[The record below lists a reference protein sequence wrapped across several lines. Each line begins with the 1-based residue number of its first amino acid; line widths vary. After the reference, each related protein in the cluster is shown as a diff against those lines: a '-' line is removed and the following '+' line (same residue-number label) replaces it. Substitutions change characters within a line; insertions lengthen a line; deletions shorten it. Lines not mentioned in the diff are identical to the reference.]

1 MKSIF
6 IRLGL
11 IIIASVGVMYKT
23 TAQETVIPI
32 EKDEKWFGGV
42 VNEAHLMPLA
52 EGYDFDLYGN
62 TGTNQAVPL
71 LVSTKGKFIWSEEPF
86 RFAIKNNQI
95 TIANRGE
102 TITVDS
108 LGKNLRDAYL
118 NASKR
123 FFPSKGQLPDTLL
136 FTRPQYNTWIELVYN
151 QNQKDIL
158 TYAKS
163 IIDNGFP
170 PGVLM
175 IDDNW
180 ADYYG
185 RFDFR
190 PDRFSDARGMVDTLH
205 QMGFK
210 VMLWIS
216 PFISPDT
223 EVFRELQ
230 AKKYLLYD
238 GSDKKSWKDAD
249 KPMIVN
255 WWNGYS
261 AVMDFTN
268 PEAEKWFHDRLEYMV
283 RTYHLDGF
291 KLDAGDA
298 DFYPVNAISFRPAT
312 PNEHSRLWGNLGKY
326 YPLNE
331 YRAMWKMGGEP
342 LVQRLRDK
350 KHSWEDL
357 QKLIPHMTVA
367 GLLGYQFTC
376 PDMIGGGEFGSFIG
390 RDNLDEELVVRSAS
404 CSALMPM
411 MQFSVAPWRVLS
423 EDNLM
428 AVKKLV
434 AIRQQY
440 VPYIMELV
448 RRSAETGEPI
458 VRTMEYEFPHQGMAE
473 IQDQFMLGE
482 KYLVAPVVTKEN
494 KRKINLP
501 KGVWKSDEGET
512 FVGPKIIEK
521 HIPIDRLPV
530 FELLNKE

>member
-1 MKSIF
+1 MKCIL

-11 IIIASVGVMYKT
+11 LTVVSLAIGYNA
-23 TAQETVIPI
+23 TAQEEVIAI
-32 EKDEKWFGGV
+32 GKGEKWFGGV
-42 VNEAHLMPLA
+42 INEGHVMPLR
-52 EGYDFDLYGN
+52 EGYDFDLFGN

-71 LVSTKGKFIWSEEPF
+71 LISTEGRFIWSEEPF
-86 RFAIKNNQI
+86 RFTVQDNQLVI
-95 TIANRGE
+95 SNRGE
-102 TITVDS
+102 PVTVDS
-108 LGKNLRDAYL
+108 SGKNLRDAYL

-123 FFPSKGQLPDTLL
+123 FFPSKGELPDTLL
-136 FTRPQYNTWIELVYN
+136 FTHPQYNTWIELIYN
-151 QNQKDIL
+151 QNQKDIIN
-158 TYAKS
+158 YAKS

-190 PDRFSDARGMVDTLH
+190 ADRFSNAPAMVDTLH
-205 QMGFK
+205 HMGFK
-210 VMLWIS
+210 VMLWMS

-230 AKKYLLYD
+230 AKKYLLYS
-238 GSDKKSWKDAD
+238 GEDKKPWQDAE
-249 KPMIVN
+249 KISIIN

-261 AVMDFTN
+261 AVVDFTN
-268 PEAEKWFHDRLEYMV
+268 PEAEKWFHDKLEYMV
-283 RTYHLDGF
+283 KAYHLDGF
-291 KLDAGDA
+291 KFDAGDA
-298 DFYPVNAISFRPAT
+298 DFYPENAVSYRPVT
-312 PNEHSRLWGNLGKY
+312 PNEHSRLWGELGNY

-350 KHSWEDL
+350 QHSWEDL
-357 QKLIPHMTVA
+357 QKLIPHITVA
-367 GLLGYQFTC
+367 GLSGYQFTC

-390 RDNLDEELVVRSAS
+390 RDNLDEHLVVRSAA

-423 EDNLM
+423 ENNLM
-428 AVKKLV
+428 AVKKMV
-434 AIRQQY
+434 ALRQNY

-448 RRSAETGEPI
+448 KQSAESGEPI

-473 IQDQFMLGE
+473 IKDQFMLGK

-494 KRKINLP
+494 KREIQLP
-501 KGVWKSDEGET
+501 KGVWKSDEGKT
-512 FVGPKIIEK
+512 IKGPKIIAEDV
-521 HIPIDRLPV
+521 PLDRLPV
-530 FELLNKE
+530 FELLR

>member
-1 MKSIF
+1 MKSICS
-6 IRLGL
+6 RLGL
-11 IIIASVGVMYKT
+11 FLILFLGAMYKT
-23 TAQETVIPI
+23 TGQETAISI
-32 EKDEKWFGGV
+32 EKNEKWLGGV
-42 VNEAHLMPLA
+42 VNEAHLMPLE
-52 EGYDFDLYGN
+52 EGYNFDLFGN

-71 LVSTKGKFIWSEEPF
+71 LISTKGKFIWSEEPF
-86 RFAIKNNQI
+86 RFTIKNNQI
-95 TIANRGE
+95 IISNRGE
-102 TITVDS
+102 AITVDS
-108 LGKNLRDAYL
+108 LGKSLRDAYL

-136 FTRPQYNTWIELVYN
+136 FTRPQYNTWIELIYN
-151 QNQKDIL
+151 QNQKDIID
-158 TYAKS
+158 YARS

-190 PDRFSDARGMVDTLH
+190 ADRFSDAVGMVDTLH

-238 GSDKKSWKDAD
+238 GSSEKNWTDAD
-249 KPMIVN
+249 KPVIVN

-268 PEAEKWFHDRLEYMV
+268 PEAEKWFHDRLEHMV
-283 RTYHLDGF
+283 KTYHLDGF

-298 DFYPVNAISFRPAT
+298 DFYPINALSFKPAT
-312 PNEHSRLWGNLGKY
+312 PNEHSGLWGNIGKY
-326 YPLNE
+326 YPVNE

-350 KHSWEDL
+350 KHNWEDL
-357 QKLIPHMTVA
+357 QKLIPHITVA

-390 RDNLDEELVVRSAS
+390 KDNLDEDLVVRSAS

-423 EDNLM
+423 EDNLK
-428 AVKKLV
+428 AVKKMV
-434 AIRQQY
+434 ALRQKY
-440 VPYIMELV
+440 VPYIMDLA
-448 RRSAETGEPI
+448 RQSAENGEPI
-458 VRTMEYEFPHQGMAE
+458 VRTMEYEFPYQGMAE
-473 IQDQFMLGE
+473 IKDQFMLGD

-494 KRKINLP
+494 KRKIQLP

-512 FVGPKIIEK
+512 FRGPKIIEENV
-521 HIPIDRLPV
+521 PIDRLPV
-530 FELLNKE
+530 FELMNKG